1 MLRRLLAC
9 LALLTGLAAAGVP
22 AQAEVAASLSAR
34 VEASA
39 TGIAAPGGQT
49 QLAMSRPAFTP
60 PVTDGQRIEP
70 ARTNEPLAP
79 TVRLHSDRARE

>member
-22 AQAEVAASLSAR
+22 AQADVVAALSAR

-39 TGIAAPGGQT
+39 AGVARSGGQI
-49 QLAMSRPAFTP
+49 QRAISRPAFTR
-60 PVTDGQRIEP
+60 PVVHRQRIELARVGGPLVP
-70 ARTNEPLAP
+70 A
-79 TVRLHSDRARE
+79 VRLHSDRARE